1 MIDTVRSAVEKS
13 HIGKSAF
20 YGLTGKPNNQTSA
33 LIETLRPDEPVESIM
48 LWVEVPEDEDE
59 AKSFSRMLG
68 NGILALTNTRII
80 EVKGGKLVGKPR
92 VRSVSLGDLAA
103 ITTQTYTRSLG
114 IQRYHWVGVRTR
126 SGLEARWQFQT
137 KEKHRDT
144 FFFALQDAVGAAE
157 DHEPALDG
165 WISLRR

>member
-1 MIDTVRSAVEKS
+1 MTDTVRSAVENS
-13 HIGKSAF
+13 PVGKSAF
-20 YGLTGKPNNQTSA
+20 YGLTGKPNSQTSA
-33 LIETLRPDEPVESIM
+33 LIETLKADELVERIM
-48 LWVEVPEDEDE
+48 LWVEVPEDHEE

-68 NGILALTNTRII
+68 TGILALTNTRII

-103 ITTQTYTRSLG
+103 ITTQTFTRKIG
-114 IQRYHWVGVRTR
+114 IAHFHWVGVRTR

-137 KEKHRDT
+137 KEKHRDN
-144 FFFALQDAVGAAE
+144 FFFALQDAVGATE